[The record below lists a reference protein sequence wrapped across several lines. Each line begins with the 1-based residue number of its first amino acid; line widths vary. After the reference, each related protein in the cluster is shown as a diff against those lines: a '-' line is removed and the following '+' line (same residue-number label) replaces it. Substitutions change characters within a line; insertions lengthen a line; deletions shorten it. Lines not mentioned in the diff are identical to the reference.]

1 MYSFVFM
8 DGIHCKVKKSHQ
20 CLTKAAYMV
29 LGIRMDG
36 RKDILGVWI
45 GKNESRIFWLTVL
58 NALKNRGV
66 RDVYV
71 FLWMG

>member
-1 MYSFVFM
+1 
-8 DGIHCKVKKSHQ
+8 
-20 CLTKAAYMV
+20 MV

>member
-45 GKNESRIFWLTVL
+45 GKNE
-58 NALKNRGV
+58 
-66 RDVYV
+66 
-71 FLWMG
+71 